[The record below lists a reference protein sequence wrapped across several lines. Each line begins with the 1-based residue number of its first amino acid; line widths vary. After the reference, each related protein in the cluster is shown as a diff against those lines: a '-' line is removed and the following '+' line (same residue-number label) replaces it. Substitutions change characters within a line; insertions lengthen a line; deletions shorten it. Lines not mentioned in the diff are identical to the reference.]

1 MKTPR
6 LTLGDLWALTVVV
19 GIFIFL
25 NTHPIRPHDFW
36 WHLKVGELIVTTGE
50 IPTTD
55 PFSLTQAGTPYTF
68 WVFWL
73 VDSAFY
79 VLYRLGGPALIIFA
93 HALAITA
100 GYALVTW
107 LAHARS
113 GTWRSA
119 AFAAF
124 FAAALGL
131 NDWNVRPQAIGFPL
145 AAAMLWAIHAYRR
158 RPRRALWLVFPTC
171 QWIWANS
178 HGAFPIGLVL
188 IGLWLA
194 DAGWRALRE
203 RPDTVAAAWARVQ
216 GPAVALALAGGACL
230 LTPKGPRI
238 VTYLLNMAGD
248 PRIRTL
254 IPEWAPPTWAT
265 LSGKLFFL
273 ALALSTGVLALSWK
287 KVSARD
293 VLTFV
298 AFGVLALRTSR
309 GIVWFGLV
317 MAPIL
322 ADHGTRLGRRL
333 GQRIGL
339 TPSHNRGI
347 PALNTALL
355 GVLLLAAVGTL
366 PWFKAALPLPPP
378 KAGLLSSE
386 TPVKATAYL
395 LDTAPPGPLFHDLA
409 FGSYL
414 IWAATPEYRVFVDTR
429 IELYPLEVWRDYVTI
444 SAAEG
449 DWEAR
454 LAAYEVRTLM
464 LSRQTQGR
472 LVEAAGAS
480 ERWTEVYADETA
492 VLFTRGGALTPS
504 TPD

>member
-6 LTLGDLWALTVVV
+6 VTLGHLWALTVVV
-19 GIFIFL
+19 GIFVFL

-93 HALAITA
+93 HAAAITA

-107 LAHARS
+107 LSHARS
-113 GTWRSA
+113 GSWRSA
-119 AFAAF
+119 AFAAL
-124 FAAALGL
+124 FAAALGV
-131 NDWNVRPQAIGFPL
+131 NDWNVRPQAVGFPL

-158 RPRRALWLVFPTC
+158 RPRRALLLVFPLC

-188 IGLWLA
+188 VGLWLA
-194 DAGWRALRE
+194 DEGWRALRE
-203 RPDTVAAAWARVQ
+203 RPDTVGAAWTRLQ
-216 GPAVALALAGGACL
+216 GPAVALALAGGAGL

-248 PRIRTL
+248 PRIRTM

-265 LSGKLFFL
+265 LGGKLFFL
-273 ALALSTGVLALSWK
+273 AFGLSTVILALSWK
-287 KVSARD
+287 KITARD
-293 VLTFV
+293 FLTFV
-298 AFGVLALRTSR
+298 TFGVLALRTSR
-309 GIVWFGLV
+309 GVIWFGLV

-322 ADHGTRLGRRL
+322 ADHGSALWRRL
-333 GQRIGL
+333 AQRIGL
-339 TPSHNRGI
+339 TTSSNPGI

-355 GVLLLAAVGTL
+355 SVLLLAAVGTL
-366 PWFKAALPLPPP
+366 PWFKAALPLPPAN
-378 KAGLLSSE
+378 AGLLSAE
-386 TPVKATAYL
+386 TPVEATAYL
-395 LDTAPPGPLFHDLA
+395 LETELPGPLFHDLA

-414 IWAATPEYRVFVDTR
+414 IWAAAPEYRVFVDTR
-429 IELYPLEVWRDYVTI
+429 IELYPIEVWRDYLAI
-444 SAAEG
+444 SAAEEN
-449 DWEAR
+449 WEQR
-454 LAAYEVRTLM
+454 LAAYDVRTLM
-464 LSRQTQGR
+464 LSPWTQGT
-472 LVEAAGAS
+472 LVEAAGTS
-480 ERWTEVYADETA
+480 ENWREIYADETT
-492 VLFTRGGALTPS
+492 VLFTRMDAPAS
-504 TPD
+504 FTPD